1 VTFGGKL
8 AAQESSSPLVVQ
20 APPSSVAGPVDLVI
34 TQPDGETEL
43 VRLL

>member
-1 VTFGGKL
+1 MPRPKGLPKTGGRV
-8 AAQESSSPLVVQ
+8 VVQ
-20 APPSSVAGPVDLVI
+20 APPSSLAGPVDLVI